1 LQINKEAST
10 SEYEQTDT
18 EMLVAPAT
26 AATAVSK
33 NVQAGL
39 PKSIVP
45 DPGWIDGDRSKFE
58 DWWRGIRLFLK
69 SNRVN
74 GTDDK
79 ITAILAHLRGG
90 VAGIYAQKKP
100 DEFDEDNDT
109 QDWDEFVKEFKT
121 TFSNKSKAADAE
133 WKIETFKQG
142 KRNTAD
148 FMIEFEALATKVE
161 TDELHAIF
169 LLKKN
174 VRQDIIKTILGY
186 PPIAMPETL
195 KEWKVVITS
204 VGQGYESTEG
214 RHDYKTGTGTTYGG
228 RGQPMDIGKS
238 NDNFKDGKP
247 KCFNCNKY
255 GHMAKECQLEKKERE
270 TRTCFKCDKKG
281 HIAKDC
287 KGKQIMKKR
296 KVQEEL
302 DDEDN
307 KKEEKGFG
315 KDLK

>member
-1 LQINKEAST
+1 MS
-10 SEYEQTDT
+10 
-18 EMLVAPAT
+18 VAPAT
-26 AATAVSK
+26 VAAAVSG
-33 NVQAGL
+33 NAQAGL
-39 PKSIVP
+39 PKSMVL
-45 DPGWIDGDRSKFE
+45 DPGWFDGDRSKFE

-69 SNRVN
+69 SNRV
-74 GTDDK
+74 TRMDDR
-79 ITAILAHLRGG
+79 ITAILACLRGG
-90 VAGIYAQKKP
+90 VVGIYAQKKL

-121 TFSNKSKAADAE
+121 TFSDKSKAADAK

-142 KRNTAD
+142 KKNTVD
-148 FMIEFEALATKVE
+148 FMIEFEVLATKAD

-174 VRQDIIKTILGY
+174 VRQDIIKMILGY

-195 KEWKVVITS
+195 KEWKVAITS

-238 NDNFKDGKP
+238 NDNFKDGKF

-255 GHMAKECQLEKKERE
+255 GHMAKKCQSEKKERD
-270 TRTCFKCDKKG
+270 TRTCFKYDKKG

-302 DDEDN
+302 DDEGN
-307 KKEEKGFG
+307 KEEEKGFG